1 MKSIE
6 LNVFTNSTISSP
18 STEMIENTV
27 LSFNR
32 AFDNNIKIEVWCDPN
47 PYLDNASLYITN
59 LKKIFPVVNI
69 SKSLSEGYVR
79 SIKKSNSDFIFMLEH
94 DWEFLPTI
102 SHSLTDIID
111 LIYNEGITHFRFNK
125 RSNVPRK
132 FDTNL
137 REIKHRYIPYCLT
150 NGVSNNPHI
159 IDRKKYIK
167 EALKFI
173 EISEDSRGIE
183 KQLSNQGIR
192 AAIYGAKHHAPTVLH
207 KDGKRTRNLSG
218 KNFLWSPLVCSV
230 TNRLAKIFRKMFYF
244 LNSSIKR

>member
-6 LNVFTNSTISSP
+6 LHVFTNSTISSP

-27 LSFNR
+27 LSFNK
-32 AFDNNIKIEVWCDPN
+32 AFDNSIKIEVWCDPN
-47 PYLDNASLYITN
+47 PYLDSASLYITN
-59 LKKIFPVVNI
+59 LKKIFPIVNL

-79 SIKKSNSDFIFMLEH
+79 AIKKSNSDFIFMLEH

-102 SHSLTDIID
+102 NHSLGDIIE

-125 RSNVPRK
+125 RSNIPRK
-132 FDTNL
+132 FDINL
-137 REIKHRYIPYCLT
+137 KEIKHGDIHYCLT

-159 IDRKKYIK
+159 IDRKKYIQ

-173 EISEDSRGIE
+173 QISEKSRGIE

-192 AAIYGAKHHAPTVLH
+192 AAIYGGKHYPATVLH
-207 KDGKRTRNLSG
+207 KDGKRTRKLNE
-218 KNFLWSPLVCSV
+218 KTPLWSSLIRS
-230 TNRLAKIFRKMFYF
+230 AKNHLSKSFDKCVDLF
-244 LNSSIKR
+244 K